1 MASNKLTVS
10 ELDFDNI
17 KTNLK
22 TFLQGQS
29 EFQDYDFEGS
39 GFAVLI
45 DLLAYNT
52 HYLGFNANMLANEMY
67 LDSADIRKNIVSLA
81 KMLGYTPN
89 SPRAPIAN
97 LAVRV
102 NNVPSTT
109 TSITMAKGTVFTTQV
124 DNTSY
129 QFVTN
134 QSYTIQPT
142 AGVYNFS
149 SVDIYEGTLVTFKY
163 TVDSND
169 VDQKFVIPSDNA
181 DTSTLKVSIQTSA
194 SDTTTEVY
202 SLATSLSELNNTSKV
217 YFLQEGEN
225 GRFEI
230 YFGDGILGKKP
241 IDGNIINLEYIV
253 TNKTESNGASS
264 FTLSGDVGGF
274 SDVTLTTNTNAAN
287 GSEAQ
292 TKESIRYNAPLQYTA
307 QDRAVTSKDYETIV
321 KSVYP
326 NAQSVSAWGGEDDET
341 PQYGVVKIA
350 IKPISGSTLTTTTK
364 ESIKTQLRKYNVVS
378 VRPEIVDPETTNIL
392 LTSNVKYNAA
402 TTTKTSDTLKSDI
415 ITTLTNYNTNTLNQF
430 DGVFRYSK
438 IVGLIDNTDTS
449 IVSNITT
456 LKIRK
461 DFTPLIGTSSKYDV
475 YFRNAL
481 YNPHSGH
488 NSSAGGI
495 LSSTG
500 FKIDGDADTIY
511 FLDDD
516 GQGAVRRYSLSGS
529 TRVYANN
536 SQGTITYSTGQVTIN
551 SLNVSVVE
559 NIRGAASSVIE
570 LTVTPSSNDIV
581 PVRDQILN
589 IDTANSTI
597 TVEADTFVG
606 GSSEAGVGYT
616 TSTSYTGSS
625 GSSY

>member
-1 MASNKLTVS
+1 MASNKLSVS
-10 ELDFDNI
+10 DFDFDAV
-17 KTNLK
+17 KLNLK

-39 GFAVLI
+39 GFAILL

-81 KMLGYTPN
+81 KMLGYTPT
-89 SPRAPIAN
+89 SARASNAI
-97 LAVRV
+97 LSVKV

-109 TSITMAKGTVFTTQV
+109 TSLTMDKGTVFTTSV
-124 DNTSY
+124 DGTSY

-134 QSYTIQPT
+134 QSFSVQPN
-142 AGVYNFS
+142 AGVFQFDNVNVF
-149 SVDIYEGTLVTFKY
+149 EGSLVTFKY
-163 TVDSND
+163 TVDTND
-169 VDQKFVIPSDNA
+169 VDQKFIIPSNNA
-181 DTSTLKVSIQTSA
+181 DTSTLKVSVQTSS

-202 SLATSLSELNNTSKV
+202 SLVNSFSGLNDTTKS
-217 YFLQEGEN
+217 YFLQEN
-225 GRFEI
+225 DDGRYEV
-230 YFGDGILGKKP
+230 YFGDGVLGKKP
-241 IDGNIINLEYIV
+241 VDGNIIILEYIV
-253 TNKTESNGASS
+253 TNKTEANGAST
-264 FTLSGDVGGF
+264 FTLSGDIEGF
-274 SDVTLTTNTNAAN
+274 SDVTITTTGNAAN

-292 TKESIRYNAPLQYTA
+292 TKDSIRFNAPLQYTS

-321 KSVYP
+321 KSVYA

-350 IKPISGSTLTTTTK
+350 IKPISGSTLTNSTK
-364 ESIKTQLRKYNVVS
+364 ESIKTQLRKFNVVS
-378 VRPEIVDPETTNIL
+378 VRPEIVDPETTSIL
-392 LTSNVKYNAA
+392 LTSNVKFNAES
-402 TTTKTSDTLKSDI
+402 TTKTNDTIKSNV
-415 ITTLTNYNTNTLNQF
+415 ITTLSNYNTNTLNQF

-438 IVGLIDNTDTS
+438 VIGLIDNTDNS

-456 LKIRK
+456 IKLRK
-461 DFTPLIGTSSKYDV
+461 DFTPTLTVSTKYNV
-475 YFRNAL
+475 FFRNAL
-481 YNPHSGH
+481 FNPHSGH
-488 NSSAGGI
+488 NAAAGGI

-516 GQGAVRRYSLSGS
+516 GQGNIRRYSLSGS
-529 TRVYANN
+529 TRTYANN
-536 SQGTITYSTGQVTIN
+536 TQGTIDYSTGAITIN

-559 NIRGAASSVIE
+559 NIRGAASTVIE
-570 LTVTPSSNDIV
+570 LTVTPQSNDVV

-606 GSSEAGVGYT
+606 GSADAGVGYT
-616 TSTSYTGSS
+616 TT
-625 GSSY
+625 SSY